1 MLDLNRCAAEMSRGN
16 ETCVF
21 AFWSGRQGTT
31 MADYPQFA
39 SLPILAGPYSRRRL
53 VRLRTTLR
61 QIGMMAAVIM
71 AAGAMFVLVF

>member
-1 MLDLNRCAAEMSRGN
+1 
-16 ETCVF
+16 
-21 AFWSGRQGTT
+21 